1 METNLN
7 PNLNKQP
14 PNRLVSTYANDPE
27 IRDLVLEF
35 VREMPQRV
43 RLANE
48 AFMRGDLLRLQFWA
62 HQMKGG
68 AGGYG
73 FLEISKKS
81 ADLETAITTN
91 QPAEKIFLAL
101 LIVTNLCN
109 RASVD

>member
-1 METNLN
+1 VETDQK

-14 PNRLVSTYANDPE
+14 PNRLVSTYSNDSE

-35 VREMPQRV
+35 VREMPHRV
-43 RLANE
+43 GLANH

-73 FLEISKKS
+73 FLEISDRA
-81 ADLETAITTN
+81 ADLENTIITK
-91 QPAEKIFLAL
+91 QPAEQIFLAL
-101 LIVTNLCN
+101 LRVTDLCD

>member
-1 METNLN
+1 METDRK

-14 PNRLVSTYANDPE
+14 PNRLVSTYSNDPE

-35 VREMPQRV
+35 VGEMPHRV

-48 AFMRGDLLRLQFWA
+48 AFMRGDLLRLLFWA

-73 FLEISKKS
+73 FLEISDRA
-81 ADLETAITTN
+81 ADLETAITTK
-91 QPAEKIFLAL
+91 QSAEKIFLAL
-101 LIVTNLCN
+101 LQVTNLCD

>member
-1 METNLN
+1 VETNLD

-14 PNRLVSTYANDPE
+14 SNRLVSTYSNDPE

-35 VREMPQRV
+35 VYEMPQRV

-73 FLEISKKS
+73 FSEISEK
-81 ADLETAITTN
+81 AANLETAITTN
-91 QPAEKIFLAL
+91 QPTEKIFSAL

-109 RASVD
+109 RVSVD

>member
-1 METNLN
+1 MEINLGS
-7 PNLNKQP
+7 NLNKQP
-14 PNRLVSTYANDPE
+14 PNRLVSTHANDPE

-73 FLEISKKS
+73 FSEISKK
-81 ADLETAITTN
+81 ATNLETAITTK

-101 LIVTNLCN
+101 LMVTNLCD
-109 RASVD
+109 RASAD